1 MADYID
7 REKVTELID
16 YHQEEYFEAE
26 SYFGLLKEDFLKL
39 PFADV
44 APVVHGWW
52 VQTGGKYSRHKTID
66 RRILTCSVCG
76 NALSMEGV
84 NAGRGDANYCPN
96 CGAKMD
102 YIVRI
107 EEKTYK

>member
-16 YHQEEYFEAE
+16 YHQEEYCEAE

-39 PFADV
+39 PSADV
-44 APVVHGWW
+44 ALVVHGKNLNEEWP
-52 VQTGGKYSRHKTID
+52 S
-66 RRILTCSVCG
+66 LFECSVCHW
-76 NALSMEGV
+76 SCWDTYC
-84 NAGRGDANYCPN
+84 GDTDTYNYCPN

-102 YIVRI
+102 G
-107 EEKTYK
+107 ET